1 MSTIWNKLDSGL
13 SSIYLN
19 YLQVKEK
26 GRASVARVHPAVAAG
41 DGSMYRC
48 NTPATWRRS
57 KRWDSRP
64 YGTRETGALPGAWT
78 WPISSALPPIRG
90 Y

>member
-41 DGSMYRC
+41 GRLNVSLQYAGDL
-48 NTPATWRRS
+48 AIQ
-57 KRWDSRP
+57 
-64 YGTRETGALPGAWT
+64 GTQLIHPG
-78 WPISSALPPIRG
+78 LR
-90 Y
+90 